1 MTKLRETNLC
11 PIFVTQ
17 RRLHFTLT
25 LILCNQTLVFYCVVR
40 LFNHRTSEDSTPP
53 QKLIFYGQHVQPP
66 PLQLISFVLQ
76 PPPLARPLEGSVL
89 RAEAA
94 KGGWNS

>member
-25 LILCNQTLVFYCVVR
+25 LSLCNQTLVFYCVVR

-66 PLQLISFVLQ
+66 PL
-76 PPPLARPLEGSVL
+76 ARPLEGSVL